1 MTERITT
8 VRPRLMCVA
17 AFVAVVWAASA
28 SVAAAAPCEELTRLT
43 LAAATVTS
51 AQPVAAGAFV
61 PPGGA
66 GRGGAAALEPY
77 RKLPAFCR
85 ALLTLRPSNDSD
97 IKVEV
102 WLPASGWNGR
112 FEAVGQGGMA
122 GTIPYALLAQA
133 LSEGYATS
141 GTDTGHVGNNANFMP
156 EHPEKLVDF
165 AYRAVHEMAVNGKSV
180 VRAHYERPAQ
190 RAYFNGCS
198 GGGRHAIT
206 SAQRYPA
213 DFDGI
218 VAGAAS
224 WNSQRMDAAR
234 IAVNRLVNRAST
246 SGIPSSK
253 YPFIHNAVLQACDA
267 LDGVKDG
274 VLENPTKCTFDYASL
289 ACKGTD
295 TASCLTP
302 EQVVSARALTSPLK
316 HPETGAVL
324 FEGHLWPG
332 SELEWDTLGGP
343 EPLDNALIRIR
354 NITFKDPKWD
364 PSRFNT
370 ATDVEMADRNDQGLL
385 ASRDAN
391 LKPFFDRGGKL
402 LMYHGWSDPQV
413 TPQNSIT
420 YYTNV
425 VKTVGKDAEN
435 SIALFM
441 LPGVSHCN
449 GGPGPDAFDRMTA
462 ISQWVEQG
470 KKPARLV
477 ASHATDGKVDRTRP
491 LCPFGQVARYAG
503 TGDTNDARNFACVAE
518 QVDVNSR

>member
-1 MTERITT
+1 MGFSF
-8 VRPRLMCVA
+8 LNSMLAVA
-17 AFVAVVWAASA
+17 WIASGG
-28 SVAAAAPCEELTRLT
+28 VAAASTCEDLTRLS
-43 LAAATVTS
+43 LPAATVTS

-66 GRGGAAALEPY
+66 ARGGNAALDQY
-77 RKLPAFCR
+77 KKLPAFCR
-85 ALLTLRPSNDSD
+85 ASLTLRPSSDSD

-122 GTIPYALLAQA
+122 GSIPYALLAQA
-133 LSEGYATS
+133 LSEGYATA
-141 GTDTGHVGNNANFMP
+141 GTDTGHAGNNANFMP

-165 AYRAVHEMAVNGKSV
+165 AYRAVHEMAVNGKAV
-180 VRAHYERPAQ
+180 VNAYYERAAQ
-190 RAYFNGCS
+190 RSYFNGCS

-234 IAVNRLVNRAST
+234 IAVNGLVNRSST
-246 SGIPSSK
+246 SGIPASK
-253 YPFIHNAVLQACDA
+253 YPFIHEAVLQACDG

-274 VLENPTKCTFDYASL
+274 VLENPTTCTFEYASL

-295 TASCLTP
+295 TSSCLTP
-302 EQVVSARALTSPLK
+302 EQVLSAKALTSPLR
-316 HPETGAVL
+316 HPDTGAVL

-364 PSRFNT
+364 PRQFNA
-370 ATDVEMADRNDQGLL
+370 ATDVEMADRNDNGLL
-385 ASRDAN
+385 ASRNFN
-391 LKPFFDRGGKL
+391 LGPFFQRGGKL

-425 VKTVGKDAEN
+425 VKTAGKGAES

-441 LPGVSHCN
+441 LPGVQHCD
-449 GGPGPDAFDRMTA
+449 GGPGPDTFDKMGA
-462 ISQWVEQG
+462 ISQWVERG
-470 KKPARLV
+470 RKPARIV
-477 ASHATDGKVDRTRP
+477 ASHVKDGKVDRTRP
-491 LCPFGQVARYAG
+491 LCPLGQVARYKG
-503 TGDTNDARNFACVAE
+503 TGGTNDEASFACVAE
-518 QVDVNSR
+518 RVDVTSR

>member
-1 MTERITT
+1 MMR
-8 VRPRLMCVA
+8 VVA
-17 AFVAVVWAASA
+17 LVVAISAIAAS
-28 SVAAAAPCEELTRLT
+28 AAAAPCADLARLS
-43 LAAATVTS
+43 LPAATVT
-51 AQPVAAGAFV
+51 AGEPVAAGAFV
-61 PPGGA
+61 PPAAG

-77 RKLPAFCR
+77 KNLPAFCR
-85 ALLTLRPSNDSD
+85 ASLTLRPSADSD

-102 WLPASGWNGR
+102 WLPTDGWNGR
-112 FEAVGQGGMA
+112 FQAVGQGGMA
-122 GTIPYALLAQA
+122 GSIPYALLAHA
-133 LSEGYATS
+133 IAEGYAAA
-141 GTDTGHVGNNANFMP
+141 GTDTGHVGNNADFMP

-165 AYRAVHEMAVNGKSV
+165 AYRAVHEMAVNGKAV
-180 VRAHYERPAQ
+180 VRAFYAKQPERS
-190 RAYFNGCS
+190 YFNGCS

-234 IAVNRLVNRAST
+234 IAVNRLVNRSST
-246 SGIPSSK
+246 SGIPASK
-253 YPFIHNAVLQACDA
+253 YPMIHNAVLQACDA
-267 LDGVKDG
+267 IDGLKDG
-274 VLENPTKCTFDYASL
+274 VLENPTKCTFDYATL
-289 ACKGTD
+289 ACKGND

-302 EQVVSARALTSPLK
+302 EQVVSAKALTSPLK
-316 HPETGAVL
+316 HPDSGAVL

-354 NITFKDPKWD
+354 NITFKDSKWD
-364 PSRFNT
+364 PRQFNVR
-370 ATDVEMADRNDQGLL
+370 TDVELADTIDDGLL
-385 ASRDAN
+385 ASRNYN

-425 VKTVGKDAEN
+425 LKTVGKDAEN

-441 LPGVSHCN
+441 LPGVSHCD
-449 GGPGPDAFDRMTA
+449 GGPGPDTFDKMIA

-470 KKPARLV
+470 KKPTRIV
-477 ASHATDGKVDRTRP
+477 ASHVTNVKVDRTRP
-491 LCPFGQVARYAG
+491 LCPLGQVARYKG
-503 TGDTNDARNFACVAE
+503 SGDANDAANFACIAE
-518 QVDVNSR
+518 RVDVNSR